1 MFNISFEYPLVFL
14 CIIPFILCAVFC
26 KAKSAVFLMPHLSIL
41 QKSSKKSTLL
51 VEILKYLTI
60 ILTITALA
68 SPYKILDT
76 QLIKKDG
83 LDIVLCLD
91 SSGSMKEMGLN
102 RFNIEQTRFSI
113 VKELVKDFIDKRTND
128 NIALIV
134 FGTSV
139 MTATPLSFDKNAQKQ
154 IIDYLDIGIVG
165 DKTAMFDSLASAVNI
180 LKESKAKS
188 KIVILLSDGDDNS
201 STIPFPVSLKLLKKY
216 DIKVYTITIGNNV
229 QNVLEKIAIDT
240 KGKAFSAKSKEELK
254 QIYNQINALEKSQ
267 IEQNKI
273 ILKEYLYFYP
283 LFIATIILILLTYIR
298 NKE

>member
-1 MFNISFEYPLVFL
+1 MFNISFEYPSLFAL
-14 CIIPFILCAVFC
+14 IIPFILCDIYC
-26 KAKSAVFLMPHLSIL
+26 KEKSAIFLMPHLNIL
-41 QKSSKKSTLL
+41 EQSSKKSDLIYR
-51 VEILKYLTI
+51 VLKYTAI

-68 SPYKILDT
+68 SPIRLLNT

-83 LDIVLCLD
+83 LDIVLSLD
-91 SSGSMKEMGLN
+91 TSGSMREMGLDKFDVE
-102 RFNIEQTRFSI
+102 RTRFSI
-113 VKELVKDFIDKRTND
+113 VQELVKDFIRKRIND
-128 NIALIV
+128 NIALVV

-139 MTATPLSFDKNAQKQ
+139 MTATPLSFDKNAQEQ

-165 DKTAMFDSLASAVNI
+165 DKTAMYDSLASAVNI

-188 KIVILLSDGDDNS
+188 RIVILLSDGQDNS
-201 STIPFPVSLKLLKKY
+201 SSIPFSVTLKLLKKY
-216 DIKVYTITIGNNV
+216 NIKVYTISIGSSN
-229 QNVLEKIAIDT
+229 QIALDEIA
-240 KGKAFSAKSKEELK
+240 KGTNGVAFSGNSKNELEI
-254 QIYNQINALEKSQ
+254 IYNQINALEKSQ